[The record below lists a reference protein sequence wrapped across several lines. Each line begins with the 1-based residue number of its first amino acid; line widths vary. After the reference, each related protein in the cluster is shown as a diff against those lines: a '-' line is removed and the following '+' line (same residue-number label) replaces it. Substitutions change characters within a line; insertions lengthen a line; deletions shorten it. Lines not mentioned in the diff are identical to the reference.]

1 MSSPPRNQPPRRG
14 KPAAKRAPARPVRPA
29 PQASATPAKKWT
41 PADTSH
47 EGERLQKVLAAA
59 GIGSRRA
66 CEDLIDAG
74 RVSVDGEVVRTQ
86 GRRVDP
92 LTAVIHVD
100 GSRVILDDD
109 LLYLAFNKPRGVLST
124 MADEQGRLSVGD
136 YTAHREKR
144 VFHVGRLDADSEG
157 LMLLTNDGAL
167 AHRLT
172 HPSFGI
178 QKVYL
183 AEVPGPIKADV
194 KKRLLEGVEL
204 EDGPVQVDA
213 FRVVDNMPGKLLV
226 EVTLHE
232 GRQHVVRRLL
242 EEVGHP
248 VSRLVRTAMGP
259 IQLASLKPGKMRRLS
274 KPEIGT
280 VYKAVGL

>member
-1 MSSPPRNQPPRRG
+1 M
-14 KPAAKRAPARPVRPA
+14 
-29 PQASATPAKKWT
+29 KKWT

-124 MADEQGRLSVGD
+124 MADEQGRLSIGD

-194 KKRLLEGVEL
+194 KKRLLAGVEL
-204 EDGPVQVDA
+204 DDGPVKVDA
-213 FRVVDNMPGKLLV
+213 FRVVDNLPGKLLV

-242 EEVGHP
+242 DEVGHP